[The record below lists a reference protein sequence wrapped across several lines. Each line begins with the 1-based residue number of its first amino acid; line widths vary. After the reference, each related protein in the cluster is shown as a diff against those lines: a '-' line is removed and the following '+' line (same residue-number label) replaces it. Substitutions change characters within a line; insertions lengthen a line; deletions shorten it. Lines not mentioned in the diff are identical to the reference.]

1 MKRLAILFALALF
14 LLLPTSVAAAECQ
27 FILGFK
33 SLRDLIGHEIVGEC
47 LENEHHSANG
57 DALQHTTGG
66 LLVWRKAD
74 NWTAFTDGYRSWVNG
89 PYGLE
94 QRFNVELLPWEAE
107 GAIERLPWVQDGLTD
122 LEERSVILLDYLGEN
137 FSQVLL
143 ALLEAEVD
151 WLPPQSESQLSD
163 LRDIAQMSAYGES
176 EARQIVGMPFLKDID
191 GYDDSALRAL
201 RDLILSNPSHVPA
214 IASHPELTDS
224 RTHADGVTILLLV
237 LKAEDPEAAAMI
249 ESLAWVQDGLAHREY
264 RSSDPRDA
272 SRFEQSF
279 VGDLVSWAGR
289 SRPTFTTLL
298 GMPWI
303 QDALTNYEYNVA
315 SNLWGLT
322 TWNVALAQRVI
333 AMPFLQA
340 IDAYE
345 LSAIQTIGELRWI
358 DEQLPGRVLAHP
370 ALAGGIT
377 DAHTGEIF
385 LVVTEL
391 MAPQEAAAIRAFP
404 WVLDGVAESELGSLQ
419 VLQMAA
425 VNSQRLIL
433 VLTQNSWV
441 QDGLTEDE
449 REVIRTLRF
458 MASRNSERRDEESA
472 VRIAGMPFLSFIDET
487 DKRAIRALSALH
499 NRGGESHLNTVLSHP
514 RLRNGIGDEE
524 SALVSL
530 LPPTLEDALELL
542 DTHP

>member
-1 MKRLAILFALALF
+1 MKHLAILFALALF

-27 FILGFK
+27 FVLGFK

-47 LENEHHSANG
+47 LENEHHGANG
-57 DALQHTTGG
+57 DALQQTTGG

-94 QRFNVELLPWEAE
+94 QRLNVELLPWEAE

-176 EARQIVGMPFLKDID
+176 EVRQIVGMPFLKDID
-191 GYDDSALRAL
+191 SYDDSALRAL
-201 RDLILSNPSHVPA
+201 RDLIFSHPSHVPA

-249 ESLAWVQDGLAHREY
+249 ESLAWVQDGLAYREH

-272 SRFEQSF
+272 SRFEQSL
-279 VGDLVSWAGR
+279 VSDLVRWAGE
-289 SRPTFTTLL
+289 SRLTFTTLL
-298 GMPWI
+298 GMPWM
-303 QDALTNYEYNVA
+303 QDELTNYEYNVA
-315 SNLWGLT
+315 SNLLGLT
-322 TWNVALAQRVI
+322 AWNVALGQRVL

-472 VRIAGMPFLSFIDET
+472 VHIAGMPFLSFIDET